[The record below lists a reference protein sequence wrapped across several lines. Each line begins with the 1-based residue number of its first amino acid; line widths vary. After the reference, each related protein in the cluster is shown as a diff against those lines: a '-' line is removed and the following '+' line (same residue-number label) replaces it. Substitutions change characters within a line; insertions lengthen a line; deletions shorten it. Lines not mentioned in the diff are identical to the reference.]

1 MKNSIGKP
9 IYDEPTAEERLFAN
23 YRDDLIYYLSPVYS
37 PEQLKDLNE
46 DQLKDLLD
54 ELADRF
60 SASEGGPVVPL
71 DYLELAK
78 VLGEMSE
85 EEKKNL
91 QFMFDKL
98 MEGKKKWED

>member
-9 IYDEPTAEERLFAN
+9 IYDEPTAKERLVASS
-23 YRDDLIYYLSPVYS
+23 RDELLYYLSPVYS

-60 SASEGGPVVPL
+60 SASEGGPVKPL
-71 DYLELAK
+71 DYFELAK
-78 VLGEMSE
+78 VLTAMSE

-91 QFMFDKL
+91 QFMLDKL
-98 MEGKKKWED
+98 GDTNDK